1 MPFKILE
8 DIATADVAFEA
19 TGKDLNELF
28 ESVCLATN
36 SIMGDLKKV
45 NPKIKKKI
53 NIKAPVVER
62 LLFNF
67 VDEIIFL
74 KDSKL
79 LLFSKCKVKIKEN
92 KKNGYDLKAELWGEK
107 LDYKKHNLGVDVKA
121 PTMHMFEVKKSNNEW
136 KVHMIL
142 DI

>member
-1 MPFKILE
+1 MPYKILE

-28 ESVCLATN
+28 ESVCLVTN
-36 SIMGDLKKV
+36 SLMADLKKIK
-45 NPKIKKKI
+45 PKIKKKI
-53 NIKAPVVER
+53 SIKAPTVEK

-92 KKNGYDLKAELWGEK
+92 KKNEYELTALLYGEK
-107 LDYKKHNLGVDVKA
+107 LDYKKH
-121 PTMHMFEVKKSNNEW
+121 
-136 KVHMIL
+136 
-142 DI
+142 